1 MSAKGAI
8 KNRRDIVKEFNY
20 WKLLQY
26 VKLYKKNYLN
36 KIKLIVHGTKMNVSM
51 KKEVAEELVTF
62 KLKQIQIL
70 IEEILQR
77 WNEKVIE
84 DFLEKAKDGTLHEA
98 ENDAIELK
106 QLVFEEE
113 KLQNLLKK
121 FA

>member
-1 MSAKGAI
+1 
-8 KNRRDIVKEFNY
+8 
-20 WKLLQY
+20 
-26 VKLYKKNYLN
+26 
-36 KIKLIVHGTKMNVSM
+36 MNVSM

-62 KLKQIQIL
+62 KLRQIQIL

-121 FA
+121 LV